1 MSMFDFDEA
10 IEHYHRAAGEF
21 VKGNPEPYKMVFS
34 HREDVSLANPFGPV
48 VHGWKQVAQT
58 MERAASLYRDGE
70 VIGFENVAKYVT
82 ADLAYMVEVE
92 QIKARVG
99 GREDVAT
106 LALRTT
112 SILRPEDGTWKV
124 VHRHA
129 DPITTVRAPESII
142 QK

>member
-1 MSMFDFDEA
+1 MSTFDLDEV
-10 IEHYHRAAGEF
+10 IEHYHRAAAEF

-48 VHGWKQVAQT
+48 VRGWEQVAAT
-58 MERAASLYRDGE
+58 MERAATLYRDGE
-70 VIGFENVAKYVT
+70 IVGFENIAKYVT

-92 QIKARVG
+92 RIKAKLG
-99 GREDVAT
+99 GREDVAAV
-106 LALRTT
+106 ALRTT
-112 SILRPEDGTWKV
+112 SVLRPEDGTWKV

-129 DPITTVRAPESII
+129 DPITTARPVESVI

>member
-1 MSMFDFDEA
+1 MTKQLNTT
-10 IEHYHRAAGEF
+10 IERPAEF

-34 HREDVSLANPFGPV
+34 HRDDVSLANPFGPV
-48 VHGWKQVAQT
+48 VRGWKQVAEA

-82 ADLAYMVEVE
+82 SDLAYMVEVE
-92 QIKARVG
+92 RIKAKLG
-99 GREDVAT
+99 GREEVAP

-129 DPITTVRAPESII
+129 DPITTVQAPELVI